1 MNETTC
7 DTNNYCSNAY
17 LWCNG
22 NGVCGCHYMQGAA
35 LDEDGMC
42 PWTSTWMAKTHF
54 ALNCMVLI
62 SYMLVLAYN
71 TYATWLVVHLGAKGT
86 IRKSAFFVELATLG
100 WTAVSAVQVAWY
112 NDPSLFGARAW
123 QTVDAVTRILWGPRT
138 AIEHTAAAPA
148 PSKHGPC
155 VLAVIVVTCGIAG
168 MMCQG
173 LLWIEFV
180 MASTRVAFVSF
191 RLKRV
196 RRFLNISM
204 ISYVALATLL
214 LVLELVGFRSAK
226 KAQWLLS
233 GSFLISV
240 ALLFL
245 YGSHKM
251 AAQHSK

>member
-7 DTNNYCSNAY
+7 DTNDDCSNAY

-54 ALNCMVLI
+54 ALNCIVLI
-62 SYMLVLAYN
+62 SSMLVLAYH
-71 TYATWLVVHLGAKGT
+71 TYATWLVVRLGAKGT

-148 PSKHGPC
+148 PSKHGP
-155 VLAVIVVTCGIAG
+155 
-168 MMCQG
+168 
-173 LLWIEFV
+173 
-180 MASTRVAFVSF
+180 
-191 RLKRV
+191 
-196 RRFLNISM
+196 
-204 ISYVALATLL
+204 
-214 LVLELVGFRSAK
+214 
-226 KAQWLLS
+226 
-233 GSFLISV
+233 
-240 ALLFL
+240 
-245 YGSHKM
+245 
-251 AAQHSK
+251 